1 MDRPPTDPPASP
13 PGLAAFPHSRA
24 LLIGAGHYLDGS
36 GLPDVPAVSTTLA
49 DLRLALLT
57 RCGLP
62 DTAVR
67 VLADP
72 DTAQTIG
79 EAVAEAADKAED
91 LLLVYYVGHGLIGSD
106 GTLHLAAAGSEGF
119 RADRR
124 VSRVEVTALP
134 YSHLRN
140 LVAACAARSRIV
152 VLDCCFSGRARH
164 GLAAAGDEVADL
176 TQITGGFVLTSA
188 GSEELALAPPGARH
202 TAFSGAL
209 IRLLLDGDPQG
220 PPALT
225 LQQVHRTLATTLPA
239 AGFPR
244 PRQRSDGRIGDL
256 VLAAN
261 PAYRAATGPTPTA
274 VASPPPNVCPYLGLA
289 AFGPGDEAFFH
300 GRQALVTHL
309 VRRLTDRLDDPRPL
323 IVTGAS
329 GSGKSSLL
337 RAGLVPAI
345 GRGELGAPG
354 SSRWP
359 TLLLTPTA
367 DPVTTL
373 AARLADLV
381 PGNPQDRY
389 TESVRVGGPPLVATL
404 REIHAAGNGH
414 AVWIIDQFEEL
425 FSLCGDESDRMAVV
439 RALALLAAGIDDIP
453 PHLVVIG
460 VRSDFY
466 GHCTAYPELTTA
478 LEGDQVVVHAM
489 TAAQTR
495 TAIEEPARLAALTV
509 APGLVELLLA
519 DLGTNAPG
527 AEGGAYEPGRLP
539 LLAHALRQ
547 TWQHRTGREL
557 SVDAYRRAG
566 GIQGGLAATAD
577 RIVDHLDPEG
587 QIMARRILTRL
598 VKISDSGEDTRRS
611 VPVRQL
617 TTTSGGADLATTVL
631 SAFAADDARLV
642 TADGATVTLTH
653 EALITAWPRLRR
665 WLNDDRADLLMAQ
678 RLVDAA
684 DEWLLQDRDPSLL
697 YTGARL
703 AVADQW
709 AGREQRR
716 DLPPAARDFL
726 DAGIAQ
732 REEQQRRA
740 AAAEA
745 AAHRRARRD
754 RISAV
759 VLGVLLVASLAGGTI
774 AVLQRQQAQHQEQRA
789 ISQQTTAT
797 ARGLTL
803 QAETLRPTQP
813 GLSLR
818 LAVAAF
824 ALAPD
829 QTLTTA
835 LDGAYPAGSISAKQ
849 NLDDPYDE
857 SFPSAPQLT
866 AFNPAGGQLAVRRS
880 GFVEL
885 WNITEPEHPRRT
897 TTIPTRAFS
906 MDFSPDGELLATT
919 GPHGIQLWE
928 LDGTRPRL
936 RAGIAGT
943 PLSVAFGPVG
953 RTLTSLTET
962 QDSEEE
968 DEESVGLQGR
978 RWDVSDPGRPRRLP
992 GFTHEP
998 LTVGPLL
1005 GLAATSID
1013 GRFLSWGQRL
1023 WEITA
1028 SGQARVVADL
1038 RMDDWEVTDISR
1050 DGRLAAAV
1058 QAPYTDGPNADALWN
1073 ITDPAKPRRLAPLA
1087 IGDVHI
1093 MTFSPDARLLATDS
1107 GTGHDAVVWN
1117 IDDPAAPRRAGILTG
1132 HKETVDEL
1140 TWSSDGRLLATFS
1153 LYDEVVRLWNIP
1165 TAAAAEADPVREACR
1180 IAGGGLTAEQ
1190 WASHV
1195 PGLPYRQTCP
1205 L

>member
-1 MDRPPTDPPASP
+1 MDRPPTDPPAVP
-13 PGLAAFPHSRA
+13 PGLAAFPGARA
-24 LLIGAGHYLDGS
+24 LLIGAGNYLDGS

-62 DTAVR
+62 DTAIR
-67 VLADP
+67 VLVDP

-79 EAVAEAADKAED
+79 EAVAEAADQADD
-91 LLLVYYVGHGLIGSD
+91 LLLVYYVGHGLIGAD

-140 LVAACAARSRIV
+140 LVAACAAHSRVV

-176 TQITGGFVLTSA
+176 TQIAGGFVLTSA

-225 LQQVHRTLATTLPA
+225 LQQVHRTLATRLPA
-239 AGFPR
+239 AGYPR
-244 PRQRSDGRIGDL
+244 PRQRSDGRIGEL

-261 PAYRAATGPTPTA
+261 LAYRATTGPPATA
-274 VASPPPNVCPYLGLA
+274 VPSPPPSTVCPYLGLA

-300 GRQALVTHL
+300 GREALVTHL

-345 GRGELGAPG
+345 GRGGLGAPG

-359 TLLLTPTA
+359 TMLLTPTA
-367 DPVTTL
+367 DPVPTL

-381 PGNPQDRY
+381 PGNPEGRY
-389 TESVRVGGPPLVATL
+389 AEAVRAGGPPFVAML
-404 REIHAAGNGH
+404 REIRAAGSEH

-425 FSLCGDESDRMAVV
+425 FSSCDDEPDREAFV

-453 PHLVVIG
+453 PKLVVIG

-466 GHCTAYPELTTA
+466 GHCTAYPDLNTA

-495 TAIEEPARLAALTV
+495 TAIEEPARLAGLTV

-519 DLGTNAPG
+519 DLGTNTPG

-547 TWQHRTGREL
+547 TWQHRTAGEL
-557 SVDAYRRAG
+557 SVEAYRRAG

-577 RIVDHLDPEG
+577 RIVDRLNPNG
-587 QIMARRILTRL
+587 QIMARRLLTRL
-598 VKISDSGEDTRRS
+598 IKLGDSGEDTRRS
-611 VPVRQL
+611 VPIQQL
-617 TTTSGGADLATTVL
+617 TTTSGAAELATTVL

-665 WLNDDRADLLMAQ
+665 WLNDDRADLLVAQ

-684 DEWLLQDRDPSLL
+684 DEWIRHDRDPSLL

-709 AGREQRR
+709 ADPDRRR

-732 REEQQRRA
+732 REEQERQA
-740 AAAEA
+740 TAAEDA
-745 AAHRRARRD
+745 ARRRARRD

-759 VLGVLLVASLAGGTI
+759 GLGVLLVASLVGGTI
-774 AVLQRQQAQHQEQRA
+774 AVLQRRQAQQQERRA
-789 ISQQTTAT
+789 VAQQTTAT

-803 QAETLRPTQP
+803 QAKTLRATHPE
-813 GLSLR
+813 LSLR

-824 ALAPD
+824 VLSPD

-835 LDGAYPAGSISAKQ
+835 LEGAYPAGVISAKQ
-849 NLDDPYDE
+849 NLDDLFDE
-857 SFPSAPQLT
+857 NFPSAPQLT
-866 AFNPAGGQLAVRRS
+866 AFNPRGGQLAVRRG

-885 WNITEPEHPRRT
+885 WNIADPAYPRRAT
-897 TTIPTRAFS
+897 TMATRAFS
-906 MDFSPDGELLATT
+906 MDFSPDGGLLATA
-919 GPHGIQLWE
+919 GPQGIQLWE
-928 LDGTRPRL
+928 LDKTGAHPR
-936 RAGIAGT
+936 AKIPGT
-943 PLSVAFGPVG
+943 PLSITFGPDG

-962 QDSEEE
+962 QDPG
-968 DEESVGLQGR
+968 DEESIGLAGR
-978 RWDVSDPGRPRRLP
+978 RWDVSTPGRPRRLP
-992 GFTHEP
+992 GFEHGP
-998 LTVGPLL
+998 LTLDPFL
-1005 GLAATSID
+1005 GLTAISMD
-1013 GRFLSWGQRL
+1013 GRFLSWGRRL
-1023 WEITA
+1023 WEMTA
-1028 SGQARVVADL
+1028 SNEVRVVADL
-1038 RMDDWEVTDISR
+1038 SMGNWEVGDLSQ

-1058 QAPYTDGPNADALWN
+1058 QDPYSDGPNEDALWD
-1073 ITDPAKPRRLAPLA
+1073 ITDPVKPRRLPLLP
-1087 IGDVHI
+1087 IGDVQI
-1093 MTFSPDARLLATDS
+1093 MAISPDGRMLATDS
-1107 GTGHDAVVWN
+1107 GTDHDAAVWD
-1117 IDDPAAPRRAGILTG
+1117 IDDQSAPRRTGTLTG
-1132 HKETVDEL
+1132 HKETVDEI
-1140 TWSSDGRLLATFS
+1140 TWSSDGRLLATIS
-1153 LYDEVVRLWNIP
+1153 VYDQVVRLWKIP
-1165 TAAAAEADPVREACR
+1165 TPAAAEADPVREACR

-1190 WASHV
+1190 WASYV
-1195 PGLPYRQTCP
+1195 PGLSYRRTCP
-1205 L
+1205 G